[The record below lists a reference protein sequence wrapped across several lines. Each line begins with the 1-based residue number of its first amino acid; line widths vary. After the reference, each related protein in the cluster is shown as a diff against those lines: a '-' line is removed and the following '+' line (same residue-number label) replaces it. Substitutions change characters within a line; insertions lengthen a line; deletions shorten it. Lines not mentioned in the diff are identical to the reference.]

1 MPFRTVKRIIR
12 GLIKNAIEASDET
25 SLVTLLCR
33 KDHNFLYFEVQDQG
47 QGMDTETLARAIEPF
62 YTTKEPGKGLGL
74 GLFLTE
80 SAAERFGGT
89 PQIDSK
95 PDKGTKVVI
104 SFALKQVLYQ

>member
-1 MPFRTVKRIIR
+1 
-12 GLIKNAIEASDET
+12 
-25 SLVTLLCR
+25 
-33 KDHNFLYFEVQDQG
+33 
-47 QGMDTETLARAIEPF
+47 MDTETLARAIEPF

-89 PQIDSK
+89 LQIDSK